1 MKNIGATKCDH
12 PDHFRSIKHILVRWP
27 NGQFCVIGGRTEQE
41 LFFAADEW
49 DDPSTAKYLKLPATV
64 SYAVDCFDDNE
75 TKLIHGRHDKEVK
88 WLSWDELIDKLET
101 KKSYYKGMGEKLKR
115 NSSASFEW
123 ASESDLEG
131 QNEGA

>member
-88 WLSWDELIDKLET
+88 WLSWDELIDKIET
-101 KKSYYKGMGEKLKR
+101 KKSYYKGMGEKLK
-115 NSSASFEW
+115 SSRLPMRTQANW
-123 ASESDLEG
+123 NGKVKRLET
-131 QNEGA
+131 

>member
-49 DDPSTAKYLKLPATV
+49 DCPSTAEYLKLPATV

-75 TKLIHGRHDKEVK
+75 TKWIHGRHNK
-88 WLSWDELIDKLET
+88 ELIDKLET
-101 KKSYYKGMGEKLKR
+101 KKSYYKGMGEKLER
-115 NSSASFEW
+115 NRI
-123 ASESDLEG
+123 
-131 QNEGA
+131 